1 MSVEKNKARFAEEKP
16 GKDANSTLQGW
27 PGYRTRAGRSGLDP
41 LDSRAEAGHTAG
53 VLIHRL
59 LTGNF
64 RTKNPISLFLLAIG
78 GLLLTLP
85 FFMAIL
91 GTLRGDFFSLSA
103 WLVLAFACLLGVAL
117 LVNLIRNL
125 AYIIQK

>member
-1 MSVEKNKARFAEEKP
+1 MNVEKNKTRLVEEKP
-16 GKDANSTLQGW
+16 GKDAASTLQGW

-53 VLIHRL
+53 VIIHRL
-59 LTGNF
+59 LTGNLHT
-64 RTKNPISLFLLAIG
+64 RNPVSLFLLAIG

-85 FFMAIL
+85 FFLAIW
-91 GTLRGDFFSLSA
+91 GALRGDFFPLSA
-103 WLVLAFACLLGVAL
+103 WLVLTIVCLLGTAL

-125 AYIIQK
+125 FYIMRK